1 MLQNR
6 TNAGEQ
12 VPGTQQKEPVMASH
26 DTKKNYTKSET
37 IARRAQRAAKYANA
51 AMMTRSGRSRR
62 ATTKAAW

>member
-1 MLQNR
+1 
-6 TNAGEQ
+6 
-12 VPGTQQKEPVMASH
+12 MASH